1 MIASTLP
8 VHRIAI
14 RSCSQ
19 GWRVFHTNRQ
29 RRLVIAAQND
39 LSFTSV
45 LCMQKLA
52 ALVSV
57 IPLLKFR
64 IPTSQSA
71 LNQSC
76 AEKTNVQNN
85 NDEAKKSTF
94 GSHSISVNYCNTI
107 AYCRVTNNKVKATL
121 TILGKLAVNIFDHR
135 QQRKYLF
142 IYPQFD
148 QHNCLQSCA
157 RKRFVV

>member
-1 MIASTLP
+1 MLITSS
-8 VHRIAI
+8 RIAI
-14 RSCSQ
+14 RSWSQ
-19 GWRVFHTNRQ
+19 GWRVFHINRQ
-29 RRLVIAAQND
+29 RRLAIAAQNAQND

-45 LCMQKLA
+45 LCLQKLT

-64 IPTSQSA
+64 IPTSQLA
-71 LNQSC
+71 LNQSY

-94 GSHSISVNYCNTI
+94 GSHSISVNYCNII
-107 AYCRVTNNKVKATL
+107 AYCQVTNNKVKATL
-121 TILGKLAVNIFDHR
+121 TVLGKLAVNIFDHR

-148 QHNCLQSCA
+148 QHNSLQSCA